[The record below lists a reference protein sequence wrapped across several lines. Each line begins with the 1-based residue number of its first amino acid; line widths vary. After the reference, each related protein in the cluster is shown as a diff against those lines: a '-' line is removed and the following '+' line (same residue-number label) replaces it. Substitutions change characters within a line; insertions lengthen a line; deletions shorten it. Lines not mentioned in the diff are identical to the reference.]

1 MDIMIECKDIVR
13 KYSSRSLTGQK
24 RETVALDGISFQ
36 VPKGIVFGLLGP
48 NGAGKT
54 TAIRVLSTLLIPDS
68 GKAAVAGY
76 DVVKEASKVRRRIS
90 LILGGERGLYGR
102 LTGKENLRYF
112 AALNHLS
119 PASTDRR
126 INEVL
131 DKVGLSVAGG
141 RPVEQYSRGMRQR
154 LHVARG
160 LLSDPEIIFM
170 DEPTIGLDPV
180 GAQEL
185 RQMIPE
191 FTAQGKTILLT
202 THYMSEADELSSR
215 LAIIDKG
222 KIIASGTPSDIKHQ
236 FSKIAVMEV
245 LCRKAGTEIMNRLNS
260 ISEIERVISTS
271 DGPICK
277 LTIHTVPGVDLKEEV
292 QKILGQGNI
301 DSLFAR
307 DPTLEE
313 AYLSIFSKKQ

>member
-1 MDIMIECKDIVR
+1 MEMIIECKDIVR
-13 KYSSRSLTGQK
+13 KYYSRTITCQK
-24 RETVALDGISFQ
+24 HETTALGGLSFE

-54 TAIRVLSTLLIPDS
+54 TTIRVLSTLLIPDS
-68 GKAAVAGY
+68 GKATVAGY
-76 DVVKEASKVRRRIS
+76 DVVREATKVRRKIS

-131 DKVGLSVAGG
+131 EKVGLVSAAT

-222 KIIASGTPSDIKHQ
+222 KIIASGTPPEIKRQ
-236 FSKIAVMEV
+236 FSKVAVVEI
-245 LCRKAGTEIMNRLNS
+245 LCRKAGTDTANRLHT
-260 ISEIERVISTS
+260 IPGIEQVTTS
-271 DGPICK
+271 ADGPMTK
-277 LTIHTVPGVDLKEEV
+277 LTLHTQPGIQIRAEV
-292 QKILGQGNI
+292 EKVLGLDNI
-301 DSLFAR
+301 DSIVTR

-313 AYLSIFSKKQ
+313 AYLSIFGKTK